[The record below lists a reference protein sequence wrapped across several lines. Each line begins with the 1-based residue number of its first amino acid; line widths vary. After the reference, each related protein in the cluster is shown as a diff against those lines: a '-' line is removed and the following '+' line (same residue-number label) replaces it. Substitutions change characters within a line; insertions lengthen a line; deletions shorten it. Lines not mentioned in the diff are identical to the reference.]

1 MSAAAV
7 TARRRRAAGQSR
19 LFDPSRRRLG
29 ARPAPEA
36 PATAGSAGP
45 GTAGLT
51 LEQLLDSV
59 WEGLAVA
66 GSAACP
72 LCGAEMRREPG
83 RAEGHCGGCGSTLG

>member
-7 TARRRRAAGQSR
+7 IARRRRAAGQSR

-29 ARPAPEA
+29 ARSAPEV
-36 PATAGSAGP
+36 PASGP
-45 GTAGLT
+45 GTTRLT
-51 LEQLLDSV
+51 LEQKLTGV
-59 WEGLAVA
+59 WEGLVAA

-83 RAEGHCGGCGSTLG
+83 RAEGRCGGCGSALS